1 MHTCVQIEIG
11 LLEVLYEEGR
21 LLPSLMMTITS
32 DSNTRVILDVQ
43 ISGGKTADEVGSAT
57 KARLFSAEY

>member
-1 MHTCVQIEIG
+1 MHTCVQIEID

-21 LLPSLMMTITS
+21 LLPSPMMTITS

-43 ISGGKTADEVGSAT
+43 ISGGNLG
-57 KARLFSAEY
+57 RGR